1 MIVDGLGNPVS
12 FLLSGGQVHDS
23 KMAIPLMETI
33 NIAGS
38 HVIADRA
45 YGTRKIRTYI
55 EKKKAN
61 YVIPPKKNAKSP
73 WNVDWFL
80 YKERHLVECFFHKL
94 KQFRHIATRYD
105 KLAVSFLSFVYI
117 AAITIL
123 LK

>member
-33 NIAGS
+33 NIAGN

-61 YVIPPKKNAKSP
+61 YVISPKKCQNSM
-73 WNVDWFL
+73 
-80 YKERHLVECFFHKL
+80 ECRLVFIQRTSF
-94 KQFRHIATRYD
+94 
-105 KLAVSFLSFVYI
+105 SGMFLS
-117 AAITIL
+117 
-123 LK
+123 